1 MSKLLVG
8 VIGSGFL
15 VNRRYAVQLV
25 GEKNLRA
32 VAQVADA
39 LPLMFGGASDLADI
53 GPLLDT
59 VDGILLTGDRANVHP
74 SHFNAEPHP
83 SHEPYDQDRD
93 EVALSQS
100 QRIETGAADG
110 TRLFDHVLELPAD
123 VRVGRVPAAGEDAD
137 FRGCDSWALSA
148 GSRPD
153 GVRGRRN
160 PLRQADG

>member
-1 MSKLLVG
+1 MSKPLVG

-15 VNRRYAVQLV
+15 VNGRYAVQLV

-39 LPLMFGGASDLADI
+39 LPLMFGGASDLTDI

-100 QRIETGAADG
+100 QRIETGAADD
-110 TRLFDHVLELPAD
+110 TSLFDRVLELPTD
-123 VRVGRVPAAGEDAD
+123 VHVWRVLATEEDAA
-137 FRGCDSWALSA
+137 FRGCD
-148 GSRPD
+148 
-153 GVRGRRN
+153 
-160 PLRQADG
+160 